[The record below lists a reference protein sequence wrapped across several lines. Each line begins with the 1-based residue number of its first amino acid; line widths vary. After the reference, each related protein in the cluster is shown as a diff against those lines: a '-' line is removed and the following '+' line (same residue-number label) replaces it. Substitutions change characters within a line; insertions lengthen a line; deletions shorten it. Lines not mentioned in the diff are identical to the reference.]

1 MRIRFGF
8 TKYYPI
14 QSPQG
19 RLISGIFLALGILVL
34 LAGVFLSWRY
44 SRIEDELVSVQA
56 VIERIDVTHRGD
68 DTDHDVY
75 VSYSYRGEN
84 YDNIRL
90 NQYASSMDVGERITL
105 QIHPDNPAEPVSNN
119 GWILFF
125 IGGIFT
131 LLGGCLSVAS
141 RWDRL
146 KDRFSRKEEYDL
158 Y

>member
-34 LAGVFLSWRY
+34 LFGVFLSYQY
-44 SRIEDELVSVQA
+44 SQIEGELIPVQA
-56 VIERIDVTHRGD
+56 VIERIDITRHDD

-75 VSYSYRGEN
+75 VSYAYRGQE
-84 YDNIRL
+84 YENIRL
-90 NQYASSMDVGERITL
+90 SWYSGNMYEGQHLTL
-105 QIHPDNPAEPVSNN
+105 NIHPDNPAEPVGDNV
-119 GWILFF
+119 WMVFF

-146 KDRFSRKEEYDL
+146 KERFSRKEEYDL